1 MAEDSD
7 LERTEEATPRRREQA
22 REEGQVPR
30 SRELATFTVTM
41 TGVAMLAAYGGVL
54 YQQLKELF
62 ARTLTFTRATLDAED
77 AAQLALRG
85 GLTDGLVSI
94 LPILGV
100 LFVLA
105 LVTPALIGG
114 WNLSWKAVE
123 PKFSKINPLSG
134 IKRIFSVQGAI
145 EGAKAILKSLLI
157 GGVATWVIW
166 NERAEL
172 VSLTRLS
179 LDQALARA
187 VDLTLHTLLIVA
199 GAMVLLVLIDVPF
212 QLWQYSKNLRMTKED
227 VKKEMK
233 ESEGSPEV
241 KGRIRQL
248 QREAARRRMMSDVP
262 NASVVITNPTH
273 YAVAL
278 RYEDGMA
285 APKVIAK
292 GSMKVAE
299 RIIELARE
307 NRVTILRAPPFARA
321 LYFNAE
327 IGDDIPAAL
336 YSAAA
341 QVLAYV
347 FQLRAY
353 EKHGGIAPVYPDKLP
368 VPPDLDP
375 QTRQTPPATDNRAD
389 A

>member
-1 MAEDSD
+1 M
-7 LERTEEATPRRREQA
+7 
-22 REEGQVPR
+22 
-30 SRELATFTVTM
+30 
-41 TGVAMLAAYGGVL
+41 
-54 YQQLKELF
+54 
-62 ARTLTFTRATLDAED
+62 
-77 AAQLALRG
+77 
-85 GLTDGLVSI
+85 
-94 LPILGV
+94 
-100 LFVLA
+100 
-105 LVTPALIGG
+105 
-114 WNLSWKAVE
+114 
-123 PKFSKINPLSG
+123 
-134 IKRIFSVQGAI
+134 
-145 EGAKAILKSLLI
+145 
-157 GGVATWVIW
+157 IW

-299 RIIELARE
+299 RIIELAYE

-341 QVLAYV
+341 VLAYV

-368 VPPDLDP
+368 VPPDLDQ